1 MPAEPSVHEVKSVN
15 LEVVDKPARR
25 GRPVTLTLRRFVS
38 VCHHIEHGFS
48 IPNACEVEGI
58 SYRNFRF
65 RVSQSARLQERLKE
79 AETVRFNFRHEQALA
94 SIMAAGERTWMAHAW
109 FLERTL
115 PQLYSQRP
123 FQRASGDDQP
133 AEQEIPAE
141 VLARHRALLLE
152 LAKEDEQKQ
161 GAAAG

>member
-1 MPAEPSVHEVKSVN
+1 VKIIN
-15 LEVVDKPARR
+15 RDFIMRLI
-25 GRPVTLTLRRFVS
+25 TLTLRRFVS

>member
-1 MPAEPSVHEVKSVN
+1 MPAEPSPSEIKTIS

-79 AETVRFNFRHEQALA
+79 AEEVRYNLRQEQALA
-94 SIMAAGERTWMAHAW
+94 SIMAAGEKSWMAHAW
-109 FLERTL
+109 FLERSEPSKWALKTVYRDS
-115 PQLYSQRP
+115 PQERQL
-123 FQRASGDDQP
+123 
-133 AEQEIPAE
+133 EEEIPAE
-141 VLARHRALLLE
+141 VLARHHALMLE
-152 LAKEDEQKQ
+152 LAREDEQKQ
-161 GAAAG
+161 AGG